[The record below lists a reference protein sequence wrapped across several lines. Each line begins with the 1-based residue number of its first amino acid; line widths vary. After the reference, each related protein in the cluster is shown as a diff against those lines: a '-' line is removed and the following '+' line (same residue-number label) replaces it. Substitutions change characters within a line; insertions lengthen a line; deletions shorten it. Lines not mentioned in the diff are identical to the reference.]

1 MSSGGK
7 TSDATLTV
15 VVADAN
21 DLRVQNISS
30 RRDALDELPTVGGT
44 TVVFEGTGIGRVD
57 ARLPTVVSA
66 SYANDDGHE
75 HHAVDCAVEPGRAG
89 EAVRCNTV
97 AGTGGGY
104 VWTLR
109 VDGYA
114 AVLDGDDLPRM
125 RYEAAS
131 IRAIRG
137 AGANVHSGST
147 QGGDTVCVGA
157 RRVPRLKDI
166 VPKNE
171 CCVRTR

>member
-1 MSSGGK
+1 MSSGGS
-7 TSDATLTV
+7 TSDATITV

-21 DLRVQNISS
+21 DLRVQRIFA
-30 RRDALDELPTVGGT
+30 RHGTLDELPTVGGT
-44 TVVFEGTGIGRVD
+44 TVLFEGTGVGRVD

-66 SYANDDGHE
+66 SYANEDGEE
-75 HHAVDCAVEPGRAG
+75 HHAVDCAVERAG
-89 EAVRCNTV
+89 EAVRCKTV

-109 VDGYA
+109 VDGFVA
-114 AVLDGDDLPRM
+114 ALDDLPPM

-157 RRVPRLKDI
+157 ERVLQCSI
-166 VPKNE
+166 
-171 CCVRTR
+171 RTAL

>member
-1 MSSGGK
+1 MGRS
-7 TSDATLTV
+7 AP
-15 VVADAN
+15 
-21 DLRVQNISS
+21 
-30 RRDALDELPTVGGT
+30 RRRPSERR
-44 TVVFEGTGIGRVD
+44 GIGRVD

-114 AVLDGDDLPRM
+114 AVLDDMPRM

-131 IRAIRG
+131 IDRIKG
-137 AGANVHSGST
+137 VGANVHSGST

-157 RRVPRLKDI
+157 RRVPPRTGPEGWEPVGLAAIFSFKA
-166 VPKNE
+166 
-171 CCVRTR
+171 CCRAGTDS